1 MHMGT
6 QPASISVVVP
16 EIGTLLL
23 ALLAPLL
30 ILLFGGGGLLLVG
43 RRFIA
48 RQPGATYGESV
59 VAVVVGIVTTVP
71 AQAFIYHIAS
81 WLMGGRTAACLVAGL
96 LAFLAGVLIFV
107 LTIKATCGLGF
118 AKAFL
123 AWLPLLAVQVIQAGL
138 VALVLLVLQY
148 ALNLSG
154 QANCTSSL
162 AAMSRATAAYKAQ
175 HDGNW
180 PADLRSLRTVKVDDT
195 QTESFLCPCFRRE
208 HRKAGRTY
216 DYFYCPPRPDAGPRT
231 IVACDFGN
239 NHGDESRNV
248 LRADGTFGPMS
259 DGEFQAEMAKPE
271 NKAFAAALLQAEAE
285 AGRTLPSG
293 D

>member
-1 MHMGT
+1 MGT

-81 WLMGGRTAACLVAGL
+81 LVMGGRTAACLVAGL

-107 LTIKATCGLGF
+107 LTIQVICRLSF

-123 AWLPLLAVQVIQAGL
+123 AWLPLLAVLVFQAGL
-138 VALVLLVLQY
+138 VALVVLIFQY
-148 ALNLSG
+148 AQG
-154 QANCTSSL
+154 MTDKTVCTSSL

-180 PADLRSLRTVKVDDT
+180 PPDLQSLRTVKVDDM
-195 QTESFLCPCFRRE
+195 QTESFLCPCVRGDRRP
-208 HRKAGRTY
+208 AGQTY
-216 DYFYCPPRPDAGPRT
+216 DYFYFPPKSSAAPRT
-231 IVACDFGN
+231 IVACDFGG
-239 NHGDESRNV
+239 NHGDGSRNV

-259 DGEFQAEMAKPE
+259 AEEFQAELAKPE
-271 NKAFAAALLQAEAE
+271 NATFAKALRQAEPS
-285 AGRTLPSG
+285 AGRTPSSG

>member
-1 MHMGT
+1 MGT
-6 QPASISVVVP
+6 QPASISVMVP

-107 LTIKATCGLGF
+107 LTIKATCRLGL

-138 VALVLLVLQY
+138 VAAVVVMFQN
-148 ALNLSG
+148 AQSMTDKTV
-154 QANCTSSL
+154 CTSSL

-180 PADLRSLRTVKVDDT
+180 PADLQSLRTVKVDDT

-208 HRKAGRTY
+208 HRQAGRTC
-216 DYFYCPPRPDAGPRT
+216 DYFYCPLPSNAAPRT
-231 IVACDFGN
+231 IVACDFGG
-239 NHGDESRNV
+239 NHGDGSRNI
-248 LRADGTFGPMS
+248 LFADGTFGPMS
-259 DGEFQAEMAKPE
+259 AAAFQSELADPA
-271 NKAFAAALLQAEAE
+271 NAAFAAVLLQAEAE
-285 AGRTLPSG
+285 GGGNSAPR
-293 D
+293 

>member
-1 MHMGT
+1 MGT

-81 WLMGGRTAACLVAGL
+81 LVMGGRTAACLVAGL
-96 LAFLAGVLIFV
+96 IAFLAGVLIFV

-138 VALVLLVLQY
+138 VAAVLLVLQY

-180 PADLRSLRTVKVDDT
+180 PPDLQSLRTVKVDDM
-195 QTESFLCPCFRRE
+195 QTESFLCPCVRGDRRP
-208 HRKAGRTY
+208 AGQTY
-216 DYFYCPPRPDAGPRT
+216 DYFYFPPKSSAAPRT
-231 IVACDFGN
+231 IVACDFGG
-239 NHGDESRNV
+239 NHGDGSRNV
-248 LRADGTFGPMS
+248 LFADGKFRPMS
-259 DGEFQAEMAKPE
+259 AEEFQAALADPA
-271 NKAFAAALLQAEAE
+271 NAAFAAALSQVEPS
-285 AGRTLPSG
+285 AGRTPNSG